1 MMYHSYLLTKHYCNR
16 HAVGVLKAT
25 VRLMIRP
32 LLSMR
37 SIDFKSI

>member
-1 MMYHSYLLTKHYCNR
+1 MTHHSYLLTKHFFNR

-25 VRLMIRP
+25 VRFMIRP
-32 LLSMR
+32 LLSIR